1 MNYQSSEQLQ
11 ETFNLAAEEF
21 QKIIENNNI
30 QSAYTEGQETYFEI
44 ESIECYIQQYLD
56 KKNKSTSVNELKE
69 IYKMS
74 EYGIRTLITNNQIEP
89 VYNIGRK
96 QFYDIDEV
104 DFFIQME
111 KEQTTYFK
119 ARFVISQEFEIG
131 DDLTTK
137 RILEFNNI
145 QTSLVKGKAQYYDIR
160 QVTPVLAAYKRSKTV
175 NDLVNI
181 YKIRS
186 ETVKKLNDQY
196 NISPIYTSENG
207 YTSYYDFDQIKMAWG
222 KLFDELSDAK
232 EKFKTLNQISVD
244 HNISNHTLIR
254 IVNETNIEPRFVSHT
269 KRRYFDEEE
278 ILNVFRHRAIER
290 DYVNIKPQ
298 TSFYDKLH
306 HDLQQIIDDYL
317 QFRESG
323 LTIKS
328 RIYTTKKRTIAH
340 SDKNIKRIKSTISSV
355 LFKVGQARNELTNNT
370 KQIYFDLYSLNQQD
384 ILPLR
389 EALSNTTLVTA
400 HTTLLPF
407 LGYLLELERKKALIN
422 NDMSKYSIIEMNFE
436 DFLNQFPLDLEDGDK
451 PPVEK
456 TKSFLTREQ
465 CIDVYNLLLS
475 NPRGNLQLRNA
486 TMWLISV
493 ALGVRPEE
501 MILLRIDDFLLD
513 DNGFLTTNELGWG
526 LLNVR
531 KEVSKGEKSPS
542 SHRQCKT
549 PVPQNAVLLIN
560 NYLRWL
566 YQKQG
571 NNIPKGV
578 GYLFRTHAQVI
589 ESRLQASSNEAINQ
603 VAPFLNFL
611 TPEQQKDF
619 EFKAGRRSLN
629 TFFIKAVDIMPETL
643 KNWKLEKARQHQ
655 MRHAADA
662 STQFLTTVQQA
673 RTGSRH
679 YTEDLSQEDYYAIL
693 DYIITFPWNKKEL
706 ILWEIEKGYRN
717 PNTEININFKNELEK
732 KDFEI
737 IIEDEKQKQHQQQN
751 EIKQQQDLHSTKLH
765 EKLQSIENQLNEMK
779 TAPEDDVNFE
789 KWLKIRANLQKEKKE
804 ILAYLAQK
812 GISKK

>member
-11 ETFNLAAEEF
+11 ETFNLTAEEF

-30 QSAYTEGQETYFEI
+30 QSAYTKGQETYFEI
-44 ESIECYIQQYLD
+44 ESIECYIQQYLN
-56 KKNKSTSVNELKE
+56 KKNKSTSVNELKK

-74 EYGIRTLITNNQIEP
+74 EYGIRTLITNNQIET

-104 DFFIQME
+104 DFFIQIE
-111 KEQTTYFK
+111 KEQATYFK
-119 ARFVISQEFEIG
+119 AIFAISKEFEIG

-137 RILEFNNI
+137 RILEYNNI
-145 QTSLVKGKAQYYDIR
+145 QTGLIKGKAQYYDMR
-160 QVTPVLAAYKRSKTV
+160 QVTPIMEAYKRRKNV
-175 NDLVNI
+175 NDLVHI

-186 ETVKKLNDQY
+186 ETVKQLNNQHH
-196 NISPIYTSENG
+196 ISPIYTSENG
-207 YTSYYDFDQIKMAWG
+207 YTSYYDFDQIKMTWG
-222 KLFDELSDAK
+222 KSFEELAEAK

-244 HNISNHTLIR
+244 HNLSNNTLMR
-254 IVNETNIEPRFVSHT
+254 IVNEANIKPQFVSYANI
-269 KRRYFDEEE
+269 RYFDEEE
-278 ILNVFRHRAIER
+278 ILNVFNHRVIEK

-298 TSFYDKLH
+298 TSYYDKLH
-306 HDLQQIIDDYL
+306 HNLQKIIDEYL
-317 QFRESG
+317 QFRKSG
-323 LTIKS
+323 LNIKS

-355 LFKVGQARNELTNNT
+355 LFKVGQARNELKNSTEP
-370 KQIYFDLYSLNQQD
+370 IYFDLYSLNQQD

-389 EALSNTTLVTA
+389 EAFRNATLVTA
-400 HTTLLPF
+400 HITLLPF
-407 LGYLLELERKKALIN
+407 LGYFLELERKKALLN

-436 DFLNQFPLDLEDGDK
+436 DFLNQFPMDLEDGDK

-475 NPRGNLQLRNA
+475 NPRSNLQLRNA
-486 TMWLISV
+486 TIWLISV

-513 DNGFLTTNELGWG
+513 DKGFLTTNDFGWG

-542 SHRQCKT
+542 SHQDCKT
-549 PVPQNAVLLIN
+549 PVPQNVVNLIN
-560 NYLRWL
+560 NYLSWL
-566 YQKQG
+566 YKKQG
-571 NNIPKGV
+571 KNIPKGV
-578 GYLFRTHAQVI
+578 GYLFRTHAQII
-589 ESRLQASSNEAINQ
+589 ESKMQASSNEAINQ
-603 VAPFLNFL
+603 IAPFLDFL

-619 EFKAGRRSLN
+619 EVKAGRRSLN
-629 TFFIKAVDIMPETL
+629 TLFIKAVDIVPATL

-655 MRHAADA
+655 MRHAGDA

-673 RTGSRH
+673 RTGNRH
-679 YTEDLSQEDYYAIL
+679 YTEDISAEDYYAIL

-706 ILWEIEKGYRN
+706 FLWEIEKGYRN

-737 IIEDEKQKQHQQQN
+737 IIEDEKQKQHQRQN

-765 EKLQSIENQLNEMK
+765 EKLQSIENQLNELK
-779 TAPEDDVNFE
+779 TAPEDDVSFE
-789 KWLKIRANLQKEKKE
+789 KWLKIRANLQNEKKE

-812 GISKK
+812 GIAKK